1 MSGKHSIEAVQAR
14 IGRQPSAPV
23 RSGPAATV
31 EPAPVDTAPVETDSS
46 SPAPSSRPTG
56 EASGRAT
63 GDRPTGGSGGSEPDP
78 RRWQALA
85 VCLVGGFI
93 VLLDVSIVNV
103 ALPSIRSGLN
113 ASSASL
119 QWVLSGYALSFGL
132 ILVPAGRL
140 GDMRGRRTMFMVGV
154 GLFTLASAACGAAQG
169 STWLAVARII
179 QGLAGGL
186 ITPQISAVIQELFSG
201 KERGKAFG
209 LFGAVVGISTAIGP
223 LLGGLLIA
231 AFGEHEGWRWVFY
244 VNVPIGL
251 VAIPLAWKLIPAPHR
266 DKKRQDLDPVGLV
279 LLGLGVVVLLLPFL
293 QQQEWP
299 GNKKWLLL
307 VPAIALLVGFVLW
320 ERRYQRRDR
329 QPLVNLG
336 LFSIRSYSFGSGMI
350 SLYFAGFT
358 PLFFVL
364 TLLLQSGLHYSAL
377 AAGLATV
384 PFALGSG
391 VAAALGGRVVQRY
404 GQSLVVIGLVIV
416 AIGFAAVLVAVHLV
430 PRNGTGWA
438 LLVPLLVAGIG
449 SGLVISPNQTIT
461 LSHVPVERA
470 GTAGGLLQTGQRI
483 GSAIGIA
490 AVGAIFFAQVGP
502 QQDFDRAFEH
512 GLVVALAFVAAAL
525 LVAVADAL
533 VDRSRSRSDDR
544 AGTGRAELLASSS

>member
-1 MSGKHSIEAVQAR
+1 VTGKHSIEAVQAR
-14 IGRQPSAPV
+14 TGRQSDPPPPLDPADGSPDRSA
-23 RSGPAATV
+23 G
-31 EPAPVDTAPVETDSS
+31 S
-46 SPAPSSRPTG
+46 SPPGQGAGQITSEQSMTQQSAG
-56 EASGRAT
+56 E
-63 GDRPTGGSGGSEPDP
+63 SEPNP
-78 RRWQALA
+78 HRWRALA

-103 ALPSIRSGLN
+103 ALPSIRSGLD

-140 GDMRGRRTMFMVGV
+140 GDMRGRRTMFIVGV

-186 ITPQISAVIQELFSG
+186 ITPQISALIQELFSG

-223 LLGGLLIA
+223 LLGGVLIS

-244 VNVPIGL
+244 VNVPIGV
-251 VAIPLAWKLIPAPHR
+251 VAIPLAWKLIPAPAAR
-266 DKKRQDLDPVGLV
+266 TGKNRQDLDPVGVV
-279 LLGLGVVVLLLPFL
+279 LLALGVVVLLLPFL

-299 GNKKWLLL
+299 GNTKWLLL
-307 VPAIALLVGFVLW
+307 IPAAALLIGFVFW
-320 ERRYQRRDR
+320 ERRYEQRDR
-329 QPLVNLG
+329 QPVVNLS
-336 LFSIRSYSFGSGMI
+336 LFKIRSYSFGTGLI

-364 TLLLQSGLHYSAL
+364 TLLLQSGLQYSAL

-391 VAAALGGRVVQRY
+391 VAAALGGRIVQRF
-404 GQSLVVIGLVIV
+404 GQPLVVIGLVIV
-416 AIGFAAVLVAVHLV
+416 AVGFAGVLVAVHLV

-461 LSHVPVERA
+461 LSEVPVERA

-490 AVGAIFFAQVGP
+490 AVGAVFFAQVGSD
-502 QQDFDRAFEH
+502 QNFDRAFEH
-512 GLVVALAFVAAAL
+512 GLVVAMVFVAAAL
-525 LVAVADAL
+525 VLSI
-533 VDRSRSRSDDR
+533 VDVLLDRIHRRTDDR
-544 AGTGRAELLASSS
+544 AGTGRAELLAFNR

>member
-1 MSGKHSIEAVQAR
+1 MSGRHSIEAVQAR
-14 IGRQPSAPV
+14 TRQQSTSAPSRSVPSAEVDPP
-23 RSGPAATV
+23 RSGPAGT
-31 EPAPVDTAPVETDSS
+31 P
-46 SPAPSSRPTG
+46 G
-56 EASGRAT
+56 EST
-63 GDRPTGGSGGSEPDP
+63 PDR

-103 ALPSIRSGLN
+103 ALPSIRQGLD
-113 ASSASL
+113 ASSAAL

-140 GDMRGRRTMFMVGV
+140 GDMRGRRTMFMLGV

-186 ITPQISAVIQELFSG
+186 ITPQISALIQELFSG

-223 LLGGLLIA
+223 LLGGLLIS
-231 AFGEHEGWRWVFY
+231 AFGEHAGWRWVFY

-251 VAIPLAWKLIPAPHR
+251 VAIPLAWKLIPAPAAR
-266 DKKRQDLDPVGLV
+266 AARSRQDLDPVGLV
-279 LLGLGVVVLLLPFL
+279 LLGLGVVLLLLPFL

-307 VPAIALLVGFVLW
+307 LPAAALLIGFVLW

-329 QPLVNLG
+329 QPLVNLS
-336 LFSIRSYSFGSGMI
+336 LFSIRSYSFGTGMI

-364 TLLLQSGLHYSAL
+364 TLLLQSGLQYSAL

-391 VAAALGGRVVQRY
+391 VSAAVGGRIVQRF
-404 GQSLVVIGLVIV
+404 GQSLVVIGLVVV
-416 AIGFAAVLVAVHLV
+416 AIGFVGVLVGVHLV

-461 LSHVPVERA
+461 LSRVPVERA

-502 QQDFDRAFEH
+502 EQDFDRAFEH
-512 GLVVALAFVAAAL
+512 GLVVALIFVAAAL
-525 LVAVADAL
+525 LVSIAEAL
-533 VDRSRSRSDDR
+533 VDRSRSRSDQR
-544 AGTGRAELLASSS
+544 AGGESAELLAAHR

>member
-1 MSGKHSIEAVQAR
+1 MIQQSTTSNSAPTRQRAEPV
-14 IGRQPSAPV
+14 RQPTE
-23 RSGPAATV
+23 PAA
-31 EPAPVDTAPVETDSS
+31 ANSGDH
-46 SPAPSSRPTG
+46 
-56 EASGRAT
+56 SGRRDT
-63 GDRPTGGSGGSEPDP
+63 PGEQQPDK

-103 ALPSIRSGLN
+103 ALPSIRAGLG
-113 ASSASL
+113 ASSGAV

-140 GDMRGRRTMFMVGV
+140 GDMRGRRTMFIVGV
-154 GLFTLASAACGAAQG
+154 ALFTLASAACGAAQG
-169 STWLAVARII
+169 STWLTVSRLI

-186 ITPQISAVIQELFSG
+186 ITPQISALIQELFTG

-251 VAIPLAWKLIPAPHR
+251 VAIPLAWKLIPAPHAG
-266 DKKRQDLDPVGLV
+266 KKRQDLDPLGLV
-279 LLGLGVVVLLLPFL
+279 LLGVGVVVLLLPFL

-299 GNKKWLLL
+299 GSGKWLLL
-307 VPAIALLVGFVLW
+307 VPAVVLLVGFVFW

-329 QPLVNLG
+329 QPLVDLD
-336 LFSIRSYSFGSGMI
+336 LFRNRSYSFGTGMI

-364 TLLLQSGLHYSAL
+364 TLLLQSGLQYSAL

-391 VAAALGGRVVQRY
+391 AAAAIGGRVVQRF
-404 GQSLVVIGLVIV
+404 GRPLVVVGLIIVALGLV
-416 AIGFAAVLVAVHLV
+416 ALLVAVHLV
-430 PRNGTGWA
+430 PRHGTGWA
-438 LLVPLLVAGIG
+438 ILLPLLVAGIG

-461 LSHVPVERA
+461 LSQVPVQRA

-483 GSAIGIA
+483 GAAIGIA
-490 AVGAIFFAQVGP
+490 AVGAVFFAQVGP
-502 QQDFDRAFEH
+502 AQDFDKAFEH
-512 GLVVALAFVAAAL
+512 GLIVTLIFIAVALIAAI
-525 LVAVADAL
+525 VDVL
-533 VDRSRSRSDDR
+533 VDRR
-544 AGTGRAELLASSS
+544 AGSGTRPADASPDGSPADAVTVSQR

>member
-14 IGRQPSAPV
+14 TGQQST
-23 RSGPAATV
+23 AAASEV
-31 EPAPVDTAPVETDSS
+31 
-46 SPAPSSRPTG
+46 PAPSQVGPAERPDAAAG
-56 EASGRAT
+56 PPAEQRRADQAAT
-63 GDRPTGGSGGSEPDP
+63 RQRSDQEPDP

-103 ALPSIRSGLN
+103 ALPSIRAGLN

-186 ITPQISAVIQELFSG
+186 ITPQISALIQELFSG

-223 LLGGLLIA
+223 LLGGLLIS

-244 VNVPIGL
+244 VNVPIGV
-251 VAIPLAWKLIPAPHR
+251 VAIPLAWKLIPAATGR
-266 DKKRQDLDPVGLV
+266 TSKGRQDLDPVGLV
-279 LLGLGVVVLLLPFL
+279 LLALGVVVLLLPFL

-307 VPAIALLVGFVLW
+307 VPAAVLLIAFVFW

-329 QPLVNLG
+329 QPVVNLS
-336 LFSIRSYSFGSGMI
+336 LFSIRSYSFGTGMI

-364 TLLLQSGLHYSAL
+364 TLLLQSGLQYSAL

-404 GQSLVVIGLVIV
+404 GQLLVVIGLVVV
-416 AIGFAAVLVAVHLV
+416 AIGFTAVLVAVHLV
-430 PRNGTGWA
+430 PRHGTGWA

-461 LSHVPVERA
+461 LSSVPVERA

-490 AVGAIFFAQVGP
+490 AVGAVFFAQVGP
-502 QQDFDRAFEH
+502 RQDFDRAFEH
-512 GLVVALAFVAAAL
+512 GLVVAMVFIAAAL
-525 LVAVADAL
+525 LIAIVEML
-533 VDRSRSRSDDR
+533 VNRSRRRTEEQSGSDQ
-544 AGTGRAELLASSS
+544 GRLIAANR

>member
-14 IGRQPSAPV
+14 TGQQST
-23 RSGPAATV
+23 AAASEV
-31 EPAPVDTAPVETDSS
+31 
-46 SPAPSSRPTG
+46 PAPSQVGPAERPDAAAG
-56 EASGRAT
+56 PPAEQRRA
-63 GDRPTGGSGGSEPDP
+63 DRAATRQRSDQEPDP

-103 ALPSIRSGLN
+103 ALPSIRAGLN

-186 ITPQISAVIQELFSG
+186 ITPQISALIQELFSG

-223 LLGGLLIA
+223 LLGGLLIS

-244 VNVPIGL
+244 VNVPIGV
-251 VAIPLAWKLIPAPHR
+251 VAIPLAWKLIPAATGR
-266 DKKRQDLDPVGLV
+266 TSKGRQDLDPVGLV
-279 LLGLGVVVLLLPFL
+279 LLALGVVVLLLPFL

-307 VPAIALLVGFVLW
+307 VPAAVLLIAFVFW

-329 QPLVNLG
+329 QPVVNLS
-336 LFSIRSYSFGSGMI
+336 LFSIRSYSFGTGMI

-364 TLLLQSGLHYSAL
+364 TLLLQSGLQYSAL

-404 GQSLVVIGLVIV
+404 GQSLVVIGLVVV
-416 AIGFAAVLVAVHLV
+416 AIGFTAVLVAVHLV
-430 PRNGTGWA
+430 PRHGTGWA

-461 LSHVPVERA
+461 LSSVPVERA

-490 AVGAIFFAQVGP
+490 AVGAVFFAQVGLR
-502 QQDFDRAFEH
+502 QDFDRAFEH
-512 GLVVALAFVAAAL
+512 GLVVAMVFIAAAL
-525 LVAVADAL
+525 LIAIVEML
-533 VDRSRSRSDDR
+533 VNRSRRRTEEQSGSDQ
-544 AGTGRAELLASSS
+544 GRLIAANR